1 MLRIRRT
8 GFTLVEL
15 LVVIAIIGV
24 LVALLLPAVQAARE
38 AARRMQCT
46 NNMKQIALAVH
57 VYESTHRQFPPA
69 FVSNGDRQHNM
80 LTYILPQLE
89 QQAVYNLY
97 QFDKPWNDAVN
108 TAATEVELHMFRCPS
123 APGGSAKWISDY
135 AACTSLGTPART
147 TLISANLIK
156 SRSDWD
162 SALQQARRRT
172 SDIRD
177 GLSNS
182 FLYFEDGGRP
192 GNYQKGK
199 GLQSGT
205 ISGARW
211 ADVEAYY
218 SIHDTCGN
226 SSMSNCHNN
235 NEIFSFHTGGCIY
248 SMVDGSVRFESE
260 NIDPEV
266 FVSLFTSGANDV
278 AK

>member
-1 MLRIRRT
+1 MSRRRA

-57 VYESTHRQFPPA
+57 VYESSHREFPPA
-69 FVSNGDRQHNM
+69 FVSNGDAQHNM

-89 QQAVYNLY
+89 QQAIYNAY
-97 QFDKPWNDAVN
+97 RFDKPWNDALN
-108 TAATEVELHMFRCPS
+108 KTATEVNLPAFRCPS
-123 APGGSAKWISDY
+123 TPSNGDQWLADY
-135 AACTSLGTPART
+135 AACTSIGTPART
-147 TLISANLIK
+147 TLMSANLIK
-156 SRSDWD
+156 TRTLWD
-162 SALQQARRRT
+162 SALQQKKVRT

-192 GNYQKGK
+192 GNYKKGT
-199 GLQSGT
+199 GLTAGT
-205 ISGARW
+205 ISGSRW
-211 ADVEAYY
+211 ADVDAYFAV
-218 SIHDTCGN
+218 HDTCGT

-235 NEIFSFHTGGCIY
+235 NEIFSFHSGGCIY

-260 NIDPEV
+260 SIDPEV
-266 FVSLFTSGANDV
+266 FVSLFTSGAGDV
-278 AK
+278 AR